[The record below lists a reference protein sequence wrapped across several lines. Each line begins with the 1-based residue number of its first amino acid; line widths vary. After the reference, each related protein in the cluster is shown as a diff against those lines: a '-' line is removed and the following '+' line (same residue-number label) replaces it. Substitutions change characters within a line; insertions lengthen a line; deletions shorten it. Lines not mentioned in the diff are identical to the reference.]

1 MKAIVTFKADA
12 RPEMRVE
19 ERPVPPRRPGTSL
32 VRMQAATINQLSNT
46 IRTGGFGNTPVP
58 LVLGNEGAGIVEESE
73 TLDKGSRVAIFGGS
87 DLGVTRDGLFQEW
100 VVVDDWRLMPLPD
113 AMSFDEGATL
123 TVNYLTALNA
133 LTRTAQ
139 VQAGEYALVSGSTG
153 SVGSALVQIGRA
165 LDVNVIALVSSA
177 EKAALALQAGAFAA
191 VDWTKEDV
199 TEKVNALTGG
209 KGADHAFDP
218 VGGAIFSKLFDA
230 TRPRGRIVSIGFTA
244 GRKAEIDLLS
254 IIASEKVIEGYS
266 LHADTREQSVEAL
279 KTLSELAF
287 RGAVRP
293 TIDSSWPTEEFE
305 KGYARLTSREAVGSI
320 TVNLK

>member
-1 MKAIVTFKADA
+1 MKAIVTFKADV
-12 RPEMRVE
+12 RPEMRVQ

-58 LVLGNEGAGIVEESE
+58 LVLGNEGAGIIEESE
-73 TLDKGSRVAIFGGS
+73 TLDKGNRVAIFGGS

-139 VQAGEYALVSGSTG
+139 VRAGEYALVSGSTG

-177 EKAALALQAGAFAA
+177 EKAELALRAGAFAA

-230 TRPRGRIVSIGFTA
+230 RVRAA
-244 GRKAEIDLLS
+244 GLCRL
-254 IIASEKVIEGYS
+254 ASPQGEK
-266 LHADTREQSVEAL
+266 Q
-279 KTLSELAF
+279 
-287 RGAVRP
+287 
-293 TIDSSWPTEEFE
+293 
-305 KGYARLTSREAVGSI
+305 RLTC
-320 TVNLK
+320 